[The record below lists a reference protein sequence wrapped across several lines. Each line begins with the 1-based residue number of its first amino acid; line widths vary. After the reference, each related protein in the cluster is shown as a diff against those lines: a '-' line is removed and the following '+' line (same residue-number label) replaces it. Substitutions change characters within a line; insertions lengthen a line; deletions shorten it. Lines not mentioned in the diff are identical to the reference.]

1 MEYRQSA
8 HSVID
13 RFMKIVCLFSGLAVI
28 VCTGCN
34 REKERNLEILE
45 KAVYEHY
52 GHKAEDSLK
61 LVAAKF
67 LIENMPGHFSVRD
80 EDYLGQVAS
89 IAQTKGISYPDKKAL
104 EMFASYYGEGAERL
118 SDADAVSPDFLIR
131 HIDRAFEQR
140 AKFPWLRDIDDETFF
155 EYLLS
160 YRFLNEP
167 LDYWRD
173 SLTIAPQAFSDMI
186 SCDNLKY
193 DPAAVASHV
202 YTDRESGDMG
212 GYAYVRHLP
221 GVTADKGC
229 YFFAAANLLRYR
241 ASGIPSAIDFIP
253 AYANR
258 NGGHCWVSVIS
269 SDGRFGKSEI
279 DPGRRAPKIYR
290 YMYSR
295 TNRYADYRMR
305 EYLSEMLGNPF
316 IKDVTDCY
324 LNTRDVTVPVS
335 GMSGGKLPNLCF
347 LAVFN
352 AGQWIPVA
360 VAERK
365 MKRATF
371 DRMAV
376 GNVYLPVYYWRRELK
391 AFNYPFI
398 VNERDGMVYLIP
410 DHSRTRKIRIS
421 RKYPYN
427 EKLNGYCKS
436 LEGMEIW
443 GSDERS
449 FDRARRLC
457 VLKKGSGD
465 VIFDNSVSL
474 SGKFRYLKLLSRK
487 PVADLSEIVVYDE
500 KGHAVGCVPT
510 DSCFKKS
517 TDRDPLT
524 YVRYVRDN
532 KKEMVIDLKS
542 LVGITRIVC
551 VPRNDGNSVFPGS
564 VYELFYYGMDGW
576 ESLGIKRAED
586 YNVEYEDVPAGA
598 LYWLKCLTGGVEERI
613 FTFTDKDGIRFF

>member
-118 SDADAVSPDFLIR
+118 SDADAVSPAFLIR

-155 EYLLS
+155 EYLLP

-202 YTDRESGDMG
+202 YTDRESGDMR

-279 DPGRRAPKIYR
+279 DPGRRAPKIYSV
-290 YMYSR
+290 YVF
-295 TNRYADYRMR
+295 
-305 EYLSEMLGNPF
+305 ESEPLCRLPYER
-316 IKDVTDCY
+316 ISS
-324 LNTRDVTVPVS
+324 RDVR
-335 GMSGGKLPNLCF
+335 
-347 LAVFN
+347 
-352 AGQWIPVA
+352 Q
-360 VAERK
+360 
-365 MKRATF
+365 
-371 DRMAV
+371 
-376 GNVYLPVYYWRRELK
+376 
-391 AFNYPFI
+391 
-398 VNERDGMVYLIP
+398 
-410 DHSRTRKIRIS
+410 
-421 RKYPYN
+421 
-427 EKLNGYCKS
+427 
-436 LEGMEIW
+436 
-443 GSDERS
+443 S
-449 FDRARRLC
+449 F
-457 VLKKGSGD
+457 
-465 VIFDNSVSL
+465 
-474 SGKFRYLKLLSRK
+474 Y
-487 PVADLSEIVVYDE
+487 
-500 KGHAVGCVPT
+500 
-510 DSCFKKS
+510 
-517 TDRDPLT
+517 
-524 YVRYVRDN
+524 
-532 KKEMVIDLKS
+532 
-542 LVGITRIVC
+542 
-551 VPRNDGNSVFPGS
+551 
-564 VYELFYYGMDGW
+564 
-576 ESLGIKRAED
+576 
-586 YNVEYEDVPAGA
+586 
-598 LYWLKCLTGGVEERI
+598 
-613 FTFTDKDGIRFF
+613 